1 MAALSIVIVEDE
13 PIVAADLARQLRKF
27 GYRVAARFVDGES
40 AVDFVVQSPPDLL
53 LMDVNLAGQIDGIET
68 VRRIQQHHADLPVV
82 YLTANTDE
90 RTFEEARATT
100 PAAFLSKP
108 FRSRDLRAAV
118 ELAVQRTAH
127 RTHPP
132 EAEAHPPAPDLAPEE
147 SAFLLRDRIFV
158 RHKNRLERLLIDDI
172 QYVAAEGYYCRIVAG
187 EARHLLNVTL
197 KKFEAFL
204 TDRPAFMRVHRSY
217 LVNLAAVTAIDEAA
231 LYIGEQSIP
240 TSRSLRPA
248 LLERFTRWS

>member
-1 MAALSIVIVEDE
+1 MEALRIVIVEDE

-27 GYRVAARFVDGES
+27 GYHISERFAEGES
-40 AVDFVVQSPPDLL
+40 AVDFVIQFPPDLL
-53 LMDVNLAGQIDGIET
+53 LMDVNLAGQIDGIQT

-90 RTFEEARATT
+90 HTFEEARATA

-118 ELAVQRTAH
+118 ELAVRRTAH
-127 RTHPP
+127 RAHPP
-132 EAEAHPPAPDLAPEE
+132 EGETNAPMPDPTAEE

-197 KKFEAFL
+197 KKFETFL
-204 TDRPAFMRVHRSY
+204 ADRPAFMRVHRSY

-240 TSRSLRPA
+240 TSRALRPT
-248 LLERFTRWS
+248 LLDRFTRWS